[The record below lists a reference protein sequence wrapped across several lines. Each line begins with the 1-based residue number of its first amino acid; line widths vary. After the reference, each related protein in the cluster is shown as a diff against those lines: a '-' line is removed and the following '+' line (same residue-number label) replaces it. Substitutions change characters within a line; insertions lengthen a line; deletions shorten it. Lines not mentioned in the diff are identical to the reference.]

1 MTNNHASAPMSREEY
16 LAGGGKLSSPANVT
30 PRYRA
35 ELLRLMASFVDSE
48 LAGSAGFAAAINWAP
63 GIKERIV
70 ASRMVLEKADHAE
83 RVLDLMTDFGT
94 DKTRYQ
100 QVHQWAARVDR
111 DAQLDA
117 CRQGADRRLSV
128 FHYPLEGWLDA
139 VVMNLLMGSASVI
152 QLEEMARGS
161 YSPLADVLRDIVPR
175 ERRHAELAFAGL
187 INAVADNQQTLQAS
201 VAYWRPRVAATF
213 GQDASASLER
223 LLKMGLRHQS
233 NETLRVRW
241 QDKVTSLLT
250 TLELE

>member
-1 MTNNHASAPMSREEY
+1 MSRADY
-16 LAGGGKLSSPANVT
+16 LAAGGKLSSPANVT

-94 DKTRYQ
+94 DKTRYE
-100 QVHQWAARVDR
+100 QVHNWAARCDR

-128 FHYPLEGWLDA
+128 FHYPLESWLDA

-152 QLEEMARGS
+152 SLEEMAQGS
-161 YSPLADVLRDIVPR
+161 YSPLADALRELVPR
-175 ERRHAELAFAGL
+175 ERRHAELAFEGL
-187 INAVADNQQTLQAS
+187 VAEVASNKPLLQAS
-201 VAYWRPRVAATF
+201 VGYWRPRVAATF
-213 GQDASASLER
+213 GPDNSASFER
-223 LLKMGLRHQS
+223 QLAMGLRHQT
-233 NETLRVRW
+233 NETLRLRW
-241 QDKVTSLLT
+241 QNKVAGLLT
-250 TLELE
+250 TLELA